1 MTNKHFVHLFSAFIT
16 IEIAY
21 YGSQLDW
28 VKSIMPFNKK
38 YKHKLIWILN
48 RHDYQFQV
56 PKTYPLSY
64 DAHFLPEK
72 KIENQF
78 FLVQV
83 LSRGC

>member
-1 MTNKHFVHLFSAFIT
+1 MALNWIGL
-16 IEIAY
+16 
-21 YGSQLDW
+21 SQLCHLT
-28 VKSIMPFNKK
+28 KST
-38 YKHKLIWILN
+38 KHKLIWILN

-78 FLVQV
+78 FFGSSFKPWV
-83 LSRGC
+83 LTVITRVWKYYSPH

>member
-1 MTNKHFVHLFSAFIT
+1 MNILCIF
-16 IEIAY
+16 
-21 YGSQLDW
+21 SQLLSQLRLHIMALNLIGLSQLCHLT
-28 VKSIMPFNKK
+28 KST
-38 YKHKLIWILN
+38 KHKLIWILN